1 MYKITATFIVQQLA
15 TFSNYS
21 QQPFLIINNKQLI
34 IKCSRS
40 LCNVLDH
47 SVFSFTFLPS
57 SPVRSTSFKLGTR
70 DKESAFALALPRLC
84 SMLN

>member
-47 SVFSFTFLPS
+47 SVFSFTVYNTQDPS
-57 SPVRSTSFKLGTR
+57 FSGQREFVK
-70 DKESAFALALPRLC
+70 
-84 SMLN
+84 M